1 MAGRDVSEQQKVVDN
16 VLEEYLSDVD
26 TPYEG
31 GIY

>member
-1 MAGRDVSEQQKVVDN
+1 MARRDVSEQKVVDS

-26 TPYEG
+26 TPYED

>member
-1 MAGRDVSEQQKVVDN
+1 MARRDVSEQKVVDN

-26 TPYEG
+26 RSYED